1 MTIHVRKAA
10 VSTLAAVAA
19 VVVMAGCSTAAETPA
34 LTSAPT
40 PDNAFLSQFGW
51 EPTENSL
58 PNLACTDDSYAKAVK
73 DGITLGIYTAAPYE
87 YIDSATGD
95 PAGLDWDI
103 NMAVLAYLGITK
115 YETVTLQWEGMI
127 PALNSSRID
136 VITGNI
142 HETPER
148 LANIAFTSPAWWYG
162 SSLMIAEGN
171 PKNIQSWE
179 DLKREDVTVGVVN
192 GSQSQTYLESIGANV
207 TPYQDAN
214 SQFAALAGGRQD
226 VVVDDAP
233 KEAAYIQAN
242 PDSGLVITQA
252 TDVPPA
258 DLLANYARYGL
269 RQADCTLNGAYS
281 RALSE
286 LRAHGVIAEILESY
300 GLEDNM
306 FQPGFKH
313 Q

>member
-1 MTIHVRKAA
+1 MSRQPRKSLIA
-10 VSTLAAVAA
+10 VSAIGAIMLLA
-19 VVVMAGCSTAAETPA
+19 AGCSSQVAPA
-34 LTSAPT
+34 SLSVAPT
-40 PDNAFLSQFGW
+40 PDGAYLRDLGW
-51 EPTENSL
+51 EPMANSL

-87 YIDSATGD
+87 YIDSVTNK

-103 NMAVLAYLGITK
+103 NMAVLKYLGITK
-115 YETVTLQWEGMI
+115 YKTVTLQWEGMI

-142 HETPER
+142 HQTDER
-148 LANIAFTSPAWWYG
+148 LKNMAFTSPAWWYG
-162 SSLMIAEGN
+162 SSLMVQKDN
-171 PKNIQSWE
+171 PKNITSWN
-179 DLKREDVTVGVVN
+179 DLTREGVTVAVIN
-192 GSQSQTYLESIGANV
+192 GSQSQAYLESIHANI

-214 SQFAALAGGRQD
+214 SQFAGLAGGRQD

-233 KEAAYIQAN
+233 KEAAYIQSN
-242 PDSGLVITQA
+242 PNSNLAILRAD
-252 TDVPPA
+252 DVPPA
-258 DLLANYARYGL
+258 ELLANYARYGV
-269 RQADCTLNGAYS
+269 RKADCTLNGAYS

-286 LRAHGVIAEILESY
+286 LRDHGVITKILKNY

-306 FQPGFKH
+306 FEPQHK